1 VNAAMAYEVVESLV
15 LTLVLGGSCFYLLNR
30 VAPATMV
37 ALRLRA
43 SSWLSDPLRPAWA
56 RRIGSRLAPKLAD
69 GQSSSACDQCGG
81 CAKAPASV
89 PHARDK
95 SGHC

>member
-1 VNAAMAYEVVESLV
+1 MNAAMAYDVLQGLV
-15 LTLVLGGSCFYLLNR
+15 LALVLGGSCFYLLNR
-30 VAPATMV
+30 VAPATMA

-43 SSWLSDPLRPAWA
+43 SSWLSGPQRPAWM
-56 RRIGSRLAPKLAD
+56 RRIGSRLAPKRAD

-81 CAKAPASV
+81 CAKASASV
-89 PHARDK
+89 PRATDK

>member
-1 VNAAMAYEVVESLV
+1 MAYDVVQGLV
-15 LTLVLGGSCFYLLNR
+15 LALVLGASCVYLLNR
-30 VAPATMV
+30 VAPAIMA

-43 SSWLSDPLRPAWA
+43 SSWLSGPQRPAWM
-56 RRIGSRLAPKLAD
+56 RRIGSRLAPKPVDSA
-69 GQSSSACDQCGG
+69 GSSACDQCGG

-89 PHARDK
+89 PRAADK